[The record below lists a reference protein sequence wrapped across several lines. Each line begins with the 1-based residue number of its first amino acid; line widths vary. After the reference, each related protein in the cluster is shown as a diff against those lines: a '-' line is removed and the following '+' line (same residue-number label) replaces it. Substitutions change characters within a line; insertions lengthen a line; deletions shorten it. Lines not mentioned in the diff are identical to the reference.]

1 MSLLGLNFK
10 DPFAGSSIKLQSPLS
25 LGGGGFS
32 LPHFSLPHFS
42 LPHFSLPSFNASGIL
57 GGFDK
62 GASYFGHGLASVLEA
77 PFKGIGAAFGAGSSA
92 GSSWFNRLFG
102 SHGASKSGA
111 ASGGSGGGG
120 LGSIF
125 SGLFGGGSGTGQPGQ
140 AGAGQPGEILG
151 APGGSPMVYILVGL
165 ALLIGIWLLS
175 RKKK

>member
-1 MSLLGLNFK
+1 MSFLGLNFK
-10 DPFAGSSIKLQSPLS
+10 DPFAGSSIKLQSPVS
-25 LGGGGFS
+25 LGSGGFS

-42 LPHFSLPSFNASGIL
+42 FPHFSLPSFNASGIL

-111 ASGGSGGGG
+111 APSGASGGGG

-125 SGLFGGGSGTGQPGQ
+125 SGLFGGNSGTGQPGQ
-140 AGAGQPGEILG
+140 SGEREMG
-151 APGGSPMVYILVGL
+151 KGEVGKRDAAPAQG
-165 ALLIGIWLLS
+165 
-175 RKKK
+175 